1 MVEAAQQK
9 KISAC
14 RDERRTFAIISHPD
28 AGKTTLTEKLLLYS
42 GMIRT
47 AGMVRARKGGKAT
60 SSDWM
65 ALEQERGISISASAM
80 QFPYKNWIVNVLDT
94 PGHQDFSEDTYRTL
108 TAADSAVMVLDAGK
122 GVEAQT
128 RKLFAVCRMRGVP
141 ILTFINKMD
150 LPTKDPLELL
160 QEVEDVLKISAT
172 PINWP
177 IGSGSR
183 FKGVIYPGTRE
194 AILFERSEIG
204 GAGRA
209 GVERVSL
216 DDVVARGIL
225 DDDEIAKLRED
236 LELLEAAGNPYD
248 HDKFLRGEVTP
259 VFFGS
264 ALTNFGVEPFFDD
277 FVRLAPPPHAYAATL
292 PTGETVTIDPVE
304 NEFSGY
310 VFKIQANMNP
320 RHRDSMAFLRVCSG
334 EFTRDMTVRHHR
346 SDKELRLSRSYSMVA
361 QDRNTVDS
369 AYPGDIVGVIN
380 PGVFAI
386 GDTVSVSGEFNYKPM
401 PQFPPEVVA
410 QIRPLDVLRH
420 KSFEKGVLQLAHEGA
435 VQILR
440 SWKNPDSSPYVAAV
454 GKLQFEV
461 LQYRL
466 KEEYGVDTSLDMLPY
481 RYSAYLIGNPA
492 TVKRPQ
498 SSLLAVDALNRVVI
512 LFSAEWEKQYTRE
525 QNPDHQVLDFSNG

>member
-1 MVEAAQQK
+1 
-9 KISAC
+9 
-14 RDERRTFAIISHPD
+14 
-28 AGKTTLTEKLLLYS
+28 
-42 GMIRT
+42 
-47 AGMVRARKGGKAT
+47 
-60 SSDWM
+60 
-65 ALEQERGISISASAM
+65 
-80 QFPYKNWIVNVLDT
+80 
-94 PGHQDFSEDTYRTL
+94 
-108 TAADSAVMVLDAGK
+108 MVLDAAK
-122 GVEAQT
+122 GVETQT

-150 LPTKDPLELL
+150 LPTKEPLDLL
-160 QEVEDVLKISAT
+160 QEVEDVLKIHAS

-177 IGSGSR
+177 IGSGQR
-183 FKGVIYPGTRE
+183 FKGVVYPGSRE
-194 AILFERSEIG
+194 AILFARSEVG

-209 GVERVSL
+209 GIERVKL
-216 DDVVARGIL
+216 DDVIARKIL
-225 DDDEIAKLRED
+225 DDDELAKLQDD

-248 HDKFLRGEVTP
+248 HQKFLQGQVTP

-277 FVRLAPPPHAYAATL
+277 FVRLAPPPHPYEATSVASA
-292 PTGETVTIDPVE
+292 EKIQVDPVGT
-304 NEFSGY
+304 NFSGY

-320 RHRDSMAFLRVCSG
+320 RHRDSMAFLRICSG

-346 SDKELRLSRSYSMVA
+346 SDKEVRLSRSYSMVA
-361 QDRNTVDS
+361 QDRNTVEH

-386 GDTVSVSGEFNYKPM
+386 GDTVSIDGGFNFKPM

-410 QIRPLDVLRH
+410 QLRPLDVLRH
-420 KSFEKGVLQLAHEGA
+420 KSFEKGVMQLAHEGA

-440 SWKNPDSSPYVAAV
+440 SWKNPESSPYVAAV

-466 KEEYGVDTSLDMLPY
+466 KDEYGVDTAIDLLPY
-481 RYSAYLIGNPA
+481 RYSAYVVGDPA
-492 TVKRPQ
+492 TLKRPQ
-498 SSLLAVDALNRVVI
+498 SSLLALDALNRVVI

-525 QNPDHQVLDFSNG
+525 QNQSHQILDFSNA